1 VQPWTAL
8 LIEHSSSVLGI
19 YVSYAN
25 AYSAYEIIPV
35 SLIDSPLALIPV
47 RSQHIARDLWIS
59 VSFDHVRIIY
69 SCFFYT
75 VLTLGN
81 KTGGNRARR
90 I

>member
-1 VQPWTAL
+1 LDDTSPWDLRVPEHVQPWTAL

-47 RSQHIARDLWIS
+47 RSQHIARDLW
-59 VSFDHVRIIY
+59 
-69 SCFFYT
+69 
-75 VLTLGN
+75 TLY
-81 KTGGNRARR
+81 
-90 I
+90 